1 LKNVLP
7 VLFILILVCLSK
19 QSLSANFT
27 FGKEEKIVSV
37 LLNEKRGYWVS
48 LPSSYSNINNKT
60 YPVVYL
66 LDAEQNYLFHTF
78 SGMLKQM
85 AADASPLI
93 PEVIL
98 IGITNKNR
106 IRDVSPTQSLTQYGG
121 KKHSA
126 LKISGG
132 ADTFI
137 KFIQMELIPKIERDY
152 KVSEYNILAGYSFSG
167 LAVINAL
174 FTKPNIF
181 DGYIAIDPSMWWDEQ
196 VMLKRTEHFLS
207 SQKLNKT
214 QLFIS
219 SSKRVGNVF
228 PKENYVIE
236 LIEKIESVKKPG
248 LNFGF
253 RVYGLEENHQTMPI
267 LSFYNGMRF
276 IFDGYM
282 IDEETRFRPATELEI
297 HFAEL
302 SEKLGVKLT
311 LNENLVNW
319 FAQDQ
324 MYNDQFDIDTQ
335 RGIGFLEL
343 NLKWY
348 PDSPNAYINLGD
360 GYKNVNDAQK
370 ALATFKNGLSFFP
383 DNKKLKA
390 LVNNFYSN

>member
-1 LKNVLP
+1 LKKVLP
-7 VLFILILVCLSK
+7 VLFVLILACLSK

-27 FGKEEKIVSV
+27 FGKEEKIDSL

-48 LPSSYSNINNKT
+48 LPSSYSNENNKI

-66 LDAEQNYLFHTF
+66 LDAEHNYLFHTF

-98 IGITNKNR
+98 VGITNKNR

-121 KKHSA
+121 KEHSA

-137 KFIQMELIPKIERDY
+137 KFIQMELIPKIEREY
-152 KVSEYNILAGYSFSG
+152 KVSEYNILTGYSFSG
-167 LAVINAL
+167 LAVIHAL

-196 VMLKRTEHFLS
+196 IMLKRSEQFLS
-207 SQKLNKT
+207 HQKLNKV

-219 SSKRVGNVF
+219 TSKRVGNIY

-236 LIEKIESVKKPG
+236 LIEKFESIQKPG
-248 LNFGF
+248 LNFGS

-276 IFDGYM
+276 IFEGYM
-282 IDEETRFRPATELEI
+282 IDEETRFRPATELEL
-297 HFAEL
+297 HFATL
-302 SEKLGVKLT
+302 SEKLGVELK
-311 LNENLVNW
+311 LNESLVNW

-324 MYNDQFDIDTQ
+324 MYNDQFDMDTQ

-360 GYKNVNDAQK
+360 GYKNADDPQK
-370 ALATFKNGLSFFP
+370 ALATFKKGLSFFP
-383 DNKKLKA
+383 DNKALKA
-390 LVNNFYSN
+390 VVNNLYSN